1 MRRAS
6 RLASLSVVM
15 LLGLMAGC
23 DGDGGGMAS
32 SPQAIANPEDA
43 PSAYLDYCGDCH
55 VPPRPG
61 AHSAEMWPSVVNRM
75 QQRRVA
81 QGLGAIPPVAREAI
95 LDYLQG
101 RSGR

>member
-1 MRRAS
+1 MRP
-6 RLASLSVVM
+6 ASLSVVVM
-15 LLGLMAGC
+15 LLGLAGC

-43 PSAYLDYCGDCH
+43 PPAYLSYCGGCH
-55 VPPRPG
+55 VPPRPD